1 MHQMVTYHFLCLR
14 TPQPHT
20 NVGWFI
26 GVMVVGCWSLDSSV
40 VGVSVVTGCHRLSPV
55 VTGCGLP
62 MVGCRLLLIIG
73 PLVDSGNS
81 DNGDRPRRCW

>member
-14 TPQPHT
+14 TPPTPHKCWLIYWGDGRRPL
-20 NVGWFI
+20 VI
-26 GVMVVGCWSLDSSV
+26 GLVCCR
-40 VGVSVVTGCHRLSPV
+40 GVGCHRLSPV
-55 VTGCGLP
+55 VTGCGLLV
-62 MVGCRLLLIIG
+62 VGCRLLLILG

>member
-14 TPQPHT
+14 TPPTPHKCWLIYW
-20 NVGWFI
+20 GD
-26 GVMVVGCWSLDSSV
+26 GRRPLVVGL
-40 VGVSVVTGCHRLSPV
+40 VGCRGVGFHRLSPV

-62 MVGCRLLLIIG
+62 VVGCRLFLLILG

-81 DNGDRPRRCW
+81 NNGDRPRRCW

>member
-14 TPQPHT
+14 TPPTPHKCWLIYW
-20 NVGWFI
+20 GD
-26 GVMVVGCWSLDSSV
+26 GRRPLVVGLIGCR
-40 VGVSVVTGCHRLSPV
+40 GVGCHRLSPV

-62 MVGCRLLLIIG
+62 VVGCRLLLILG